1 MLQGAQIDQWQH
13 FIVFTMTCQYA
24 FLRFNFL
31 TVSCSVAP
39 FLFQM
44 LGVRGPNKSEPGK
57 NSTKLAQIICG
68 TVLAGELSL
77 LSALAT
83 GDLVR
88 SHLALNRYHLK
99 TTFHVYLNSFQLLS
113 SNSSMYLLISF
124 LFIPLIFF
132 LFVVVLLDQQLTF
145 L

>member
-1 MLQGAQIDQWQH
+1 MILTIFIIIWLKTPGKVLQGAQIDQWQH
-13 FIVFTMTCQYA
+13 FIVLTTTCQYA

-88 SHLALNRYHLK
+88 SHLALNRYHLE

-113 SNSSMYLLISF
+113 SNS
-124 LFIPLIFF
+124 
-132 LFVVVLLDQQLTF
+132 
-145 L
+145 

>member
-1 MLQGAQIDQWQH
+1 MILTIFIIIWLKTPRKVLQGAQIDQWQH

-24 FLRFNFL
+24 FFRFNFL
-31 TVSCSVAP
+31 TVSCSVSP

-88 SHLALNRYHLK
+88 SHLALNRYHLE

-113 SNSSMYLLISF
+113 SNS
-124 LFIPLIFF
+124 
-132 LFVVVLLDQQLTF
+132 
-145 L
+145 